1 MNMKYLEIKDKKGFF
16 RRGEET
22 IEIDQITAEDLLNLI
37 NHAHEDEFEIDV
49 YNEAEL
55 PNKAQ
60 QIIYENIYLK
70 IADFLEDKEQFNEQA
85 NSLYTD
91 AVGKYGADIDSEP
104 EPVVDIAD
112 NTEVAELPD
121 EEEINP
127 EDIPF

>member
-1 MNMKYLEIKDKKGFF
+1 MNMKYLEIRDKKGFF

-37 NHAHEDEFEIDV
+37 NQAHEDEFEIDV

-70 IADFLEDKEQFNEQA
+70 IADFLEDKEQFNAQA

-91 AVGKYGADIDSEP
+91 AVEKYVADIDSEP
-104 EPVVDIAD
+104 EPEVDIAD
-112 NTEVAELPD
+112 NTEVAELPA